1 MINITLLDKTQQYKN
16 EISGFELLKESGLK
30 NKAIALKVNGNL
42 CDLSCVIGCDAKVEV
57 ITLQDREGLDILRHD
72 AAHIMAQAVKEL
84 FPKVQITIGPT
95 IEDGFYYDFALE
107 LGKSFSSEDLV
118 TIEEKM
124 QEIIKSNYKFIR
136 EVWTREDAINFFQ
149 NQGENYKVEIIS
161 SIPEGEKLTVYK
173 QGDFVD
179 LCRGPHSPS
188 TGRVKAFKLMK
199 VAGAYWRGD
208 SNRSMLQR
216 IYGTAWRDKSE
227 LKEYLARLEEAEKR
241 DHRKIAKDMDLF
253 HIQDEAKGQVFW
265 HENGLVLYHVIE
277 SYIRKKLRK
286 NGYTEVKTPILANK
300 ELWEK
305 SGHWD
310 KFRENMFIVDE
321 DQEKQMAIKPMN
333 CPLHI
338 QIFNQKTRSYRELP
352 MRIAEFGTCHR
363 NESSGSLHGLMR
375 VHGFTQDDA
384 HIFCTE
390 DQITEETKKF
400 CNLLKEVYEDFGF
413 SDISIKLS
421 DRPSIRAG
429 SDEIWDKA
437 EEALLRAAK
446 DTGLDYTL
454 NPGEG
459 AFYGP
464 KLEFVL
470 KDTIGRDWQCGTLQ
484 VDFVLPQRLDAFYI
498 GADGQKHHP
507 VMIHRAILGTL
518 ERFIGILIEHYA
530 GKFPIWLAPVQLTI
544 ATITHECNEYVLEIE
559 QKLKQKG
566 IRVEVDLANEKIN
579 YKIRLHSLKKVPILW
594 IIGKDEVLKKEVSI
608 RYLGKTDQISS
619 SVDEAIQLLLESVVC
634 K

>member
-1 MINITLLDKTQQYKN
+1 MINVTLLDRTQQYEN
-16 EISGFELLKESGLK
+16 EISGFELLKGSEFK

-42 CDLSCVIGCDAKVEV
+42 CDLSCAINYDAKVEV
-57 ITLQDREGLDILRHD
+57 ITVQDQEGLDILRHD

-84 FPKVQITIGPT
+84 FPEVQITIGPT

-118 TIEEKM
+118 TIERKM

-136 EVWTREDAINFFQ
+136 EIWTREDAINFFQ
-149 NQGENYKVEIIS
+149 GRGENYKVEIIS
-161 SIPEGEKLTVYK
+161 NIPESEKLTVYR
-173 QGDFVD
+173 QGSFVD

-208 SNRSMLQR
+208 SNKPMLQR
-216 IYGTAWRDKSE
+216 IYGTAWRDKNE
-227 LKEYLARLEEAEKR
+227 LQEYLTRLEEAEKR

-286 NGYTEVKTPILANK
+286 NGYNEVKTPILASK

-310 KFRENMFIVDE
+310 KFRENMFIINE

-338 QIFNQKTRSYRELP
+338 QIFNQKTRSYRDLP

-375 VHGFTQDDA
+375 VLGFTQDDA

-390 DQITEETKKF
+390 EQITEETKKF
-400 CNLLKEVYEDFGF
+400 CILLKEVYEDFGF
-413 SDISIKLS
+413 KDISIKFS

-429 SDEIWDKA
+429 SDEVWDKA
-437 EEALLRAAK
+437 EAALLCAAE

-484 VDFVLPQRLDAFYI
+484 VDFVLPQRLDASYI
-498 GADGQKHHP
+498 GTDGQKHHP

-530 GKFPIWLAPVQLTI
+530 GKFPLWLAPVQLVI
-544 ATITHECNEYVLEIE
+544 ATITHECNEYALEIE
-559 QKLKQKG
+559 QRLKQKG
-566 IRVEVDLANEKIN
+566 VGVEVDLTNEKIN

-594 IIGKDEVLKKEVSI
+594 IIGKNEVLKKEVSI
-608 RYLGKTDQISS
+608 RYLGKIDQISS
-619 SVDEAIQLLLESVVC
+619 SADEAIQSLSELVIC

>member
-1 MINITLLDKTQQYKN
+1 MISITFLYKTQQYEN
-16 EISGFELLKESGLK
+16 EISGFELLKESEIK

-42 CDLSCVIGCDAKVEV
+42 CDLSCAIDCDARVEV
-57 ITLQDREGLDILRHD
+57 ITAQDQEGLDILRHD

-84 FPKVQITIGPT
+84 FSEVQITIGPT

-107 LGKSFSSEDLV
+107 PGKSFSSEDLLA
-118 TIEEKM
+118 IEEKM

-149 NQGENYKVEIIS
+149 GQGENYKVKIIS
-161 SIPEGEKLTVYK
+161 SIPESEKLTVYR
-173 QGDFVD
+173 QGSFVD

-208 SNRSMLQR
+208 SNKPMLQR

-227 LKEYLARLEEAEKR
+227 LKEYLTRLEEAEKR
-241 DHRKIAKDMDLF
+241 DHRKVAKDMDLF
-253 HIQDEAKGQVFW
+253 HIQDEAKGQIFW
-265 HENGLVLYHVIE
+265 HENGLILYHIIE
-277 SYIRKKLRK
+277 AYIRKKLRK
-286 NGYTEVKTPILANK
+286 NGYTEVKTPILASK

-310 KFRENMFIVDE
+310 KFRENMFIVDA

-338 QIFNQKTRSYRELP
+338 QIFNQKTRSYRDLP

-375 VHGFTQDDA
+375 VRGFTQDDA

-400 CNLLKEVYEDFGF
+400 CNLLKEVYKDFGF
-413 SDISIKLS
+413 NDISIKFS
-421 DRPSIRAG
+421 DRPSMRAG
-429 SDEIWDKA
+429 SDEVWDKA
-437 EEALLRAAK
+437 EKALLHAAK

-530 GKFPIWLAPVQLTI
+530 GKFPLWLAPVQLTI
-544 ATITHECNEYVLEIE
+544 ATITHECNEYALEIE

-566 IRVEVDLANEKIN
+566 VRVKVDLTNEKIN

-594 IIGKDEVLKKEVSI
+594 VIGKNEVLKKEVSI
-608 RYLGKTDQISS
+608 RYLGKIDQISS
-619 SVDEAIQLLLESVVC
+619 SIDEAIQSLLELVIC

>member
-1 MINITLLDKTQQYKN
+1 MINITLLDKTQQYEN
-16 EISGFELLKESGLK
+16 EVSGFELLKESEVK

-42 CDLSCVIGCDAKVEV
+42 CDLSCAIDCDAKVEV
-57 ITLQDREGLDILRHD
+57 ITAQDQEGLDILRHD

-84 FPKVQITIGPT
+84 FPEVQITIGPT

-107 LGKSFSSEDLV
+107 PGKSFSSEDLV
-118 TIEEKM
+118 AIEEKM

-149 NQGENYKVEIIS
+149 GHGENYKVEIIS
-161 SIPEGEKLTVYK
+161 SIPEGEKLTVYR
-173 QGDFVD
+173 QGSFVD

-208 SNRSMLQR
+208 SNKPMLQR
-216 IYGTAWRDKSE
+216 IYGTAWRDKNE
-227 LKEYLARLEEAEKR
+227 LQEYLTRLEEAEKR

-265 HENGLVLYHVIE
+265 HENGLIVYHVIE

-286 NGYTEVKTPILANK
+286 NGYNEVKTPILASK

-310 KFRENMFIVDE
+310 KFRENMFIVNE

-338 QIFNQKTRSYRELP
+338 QIFNQKTRSYRDLP

-375 VHGFTQDDA
+375 VRGFTQDDA

-390 DQITEETKKF
+390 EQITEETKNF

-413 SDISIKLS
+413 KDISIKFS
-421 DRPSIRAG
+421 DRPNIRAG

-446 DTGLDYTL
+446 DSQLDYTL

-484 VDFVLPQRLDAFYI
+484 VDFVLPQRLDASYI
-498 GADGQKHHP
+498 GADGQKHRP

-530 GKFPIWLAPVQLTI
+530 GKLPLWLAPVQLTI
-544 ATITHECNEYVLEIE
+544 ATITHECNEYALEIE
-559 QKLKQKG
+559 QRLKQKG
-566 IRVEVDLANEKIN
+566 VRVEVDLTNEKIN

-594 IIGKDEVLKKEVSI
+594 IIGKNEVLKKEVSI
-608 RYLGKTDQISS
+608 RYLGKIDQISS
-619 SVDEAIQLLLESVVC
+619 SVDEAIQSLSELVVC

>member
-1 MINITLLDKTQQYKN
+1 MINITLLDKTQQYEN
-16 EISGFELLKESGLK
+16 EVSGFELLKESEVK
-30 NKAIALKVNGNL
+30 NKAIALKVNGDL
-42 CDLSCVIGCDAKVEV
+42 CDLSCAINCDAEVGV
-57 ITLQDREGLDILRHD
+57 ITAQDQEGLDILRHD

-84 FPKVQITIGPT
+84 FPAVQITIGPT

-107 LGKSFSSEDLV
+107 PGKSFSSEDLA
-118 TIEEKM
+118 TIEGKM
-124 QEIIKSNYKFIR
+124 QEIIKFNYKFIR
-136 EVWTREDAINFFQ
+136 EIWTREDAINFFQ
-149 NQGENYKVEIIS
+149 GHGENYKVEIIS
-161 SIPEGEKLTVYK
+161 SIPESEKLTVYR
-173 QGDFVD
+173 QGSFVD

-208 SNRSMLQR
+208 SNKPMLQR
-216 IYGTAWRDKSE
+216 IYGTAWRDKNE
-227 LKEYLARLEEAEKR
+227 LQEYLTRLEEAEKR

-286 NGYTEVKTPILANK
+286 NGYNEVKTPILASK

-310 KFRENMFIVDE
+310 KFRENMFIINE

-338 QIFNQKTRSYRELP
+338 QIFNQKTRSYRDLP

-375 VHGFTQDDA
+375 VRGFTQDDA

-390 DQITEETKKF
+390 EQITEETKKF

-413 SDISIKLS
+413 KDISIKFS

-429 SDEIWDKA
+429 SDEVWDKA
-437 EEALLRAAK
+437 EAALLRAAK

-484 VDFVLPQRLDAFYI
+484 VDFVLPQRLDASYI

-530 GKFPIWLAPVQLTI
+530 GKFPLWLAPVQLVI
-544 ATITHECNEYVLEIE
+544 ATITHECNEYALEIE
-559 QKLKQKG
+559 QRLKQKG
-566 IRVEVDLANEKIN
+566 VGVEVDLTNEKIN

-594 IIGKDEVLKKEVSI
+594 IIGKNEVLKKEVSI
-608 RYLGKTDQISS
+608 RYLGKIDQISS
-619 SVDEAIQLLLESVVC
+619 SADEAIQSLSELVIC